1 MSNSQITSMA
11 AAIQRYFEIAL
22 YLLLVTGFEALASTG
37 NLDLPTEIFVS
48 AALLLRG
55 YGLWKQRRMII
66 PESWTAILTVGYVA
80 FYLADY
86 FFLPGSFLQATVHL
100 VLFVMVVRMF
110 SAQRDRDYYFL
121 AVLAFLMVLAAAV
134 LTVHGIFLAAFA
146 AFMLTAV
153 VTFILME
160 MRSANSN
167 ATTPTRIPGEDW
179 HQRHLGYSL
188 LGASPAIVFF

>member
-80 FYLADY
+80 FYLAYY
-86 FFLPGSFLQATVHL
+86 FFLSGSFLQATVHL

-134 LTVHGIFLAAFA
+134 LTVDSTFLFAFTG
-146 AFMLTAV
+146 FMRMAV
-153 VTFILME
+153 VTFVLME
-160 MRSANSN
+160 MRRSSAK
-167 ATTPTRIPGEDW
+167 
-179 HQRHLGYSL
+179 
-188 LGASPAIVFF
+188 ASV